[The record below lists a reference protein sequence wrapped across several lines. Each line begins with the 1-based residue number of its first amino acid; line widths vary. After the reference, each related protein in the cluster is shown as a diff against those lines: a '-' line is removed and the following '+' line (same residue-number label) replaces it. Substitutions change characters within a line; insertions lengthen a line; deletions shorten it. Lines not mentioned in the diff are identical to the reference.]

1 MITLTFP
8 FSCVVCMCV
17 GARTHTC
24 PLCVWSPKVDIE
36 KHSQP
41 LFTALSVESLS
52 QTYSLPAWLLLK
64 PACSGHPSSAV
75 PEAGP
80 SARHHVYGFQNLG
93 FELWLAHLCSNPLTL
108 AHLCSFFFFRIIR
121 LLLTSS
127 QSEGQIEFYFDL
139 LLSESQI
146 ICSWLLLAY
155 FTSPLASG
163 IFLVVFFMLTFSVVI
178 LWDKVA
184 NRLVIK

>member
-108 AHLCSFFFFRIIR
+108 AHLCSFFFLQNNTAPSYLITIWRTDWV
-121 LLLTSS
+121 LLWFVTFWKSNYL
-127 QSEGQIEFYFDL
+127 F
-139 LLSESQI
+139 
-146 ICSWLLLAY
+146 
-155 FTSPLASG
+155 LASFSLFYIPLG
-163 IFLVVFFMLTFSVVI
+163 KWNFPSGFLHADFFSSNIMG
-178 LWDKVA
+178 
-184 NRLVIK
+184 